1 MEIEDDIFGAW
12 GTICKRGPGNVKR
25 KWEDVLW
32 KTDGN
37 PGQVDRRLEIRRFG
51 EYQGAEK
58 STKGGQT
65 IVLIDGIARGRQ
77 GTSMINEQEE
87 ELRVK
92 NYIQYTGET
101 NLPLLSPE
109 VDSATYGF
117 DTILYFLEIF
127 GTLELYW

>member
-1 MEIEDDIFGAW
+1 MASI
-12 GTICKRGPGNVKR
+12 K
-25 KWEDVLW
+25 
-32 KTDGN
+32 
-37 PGQVDRRLEIRRFG
+37 
-51 EYQGAEK
+51 GAEK

-77 GTSMINEQEE
+77 RTSMINEQEE

-117 DTILYFLEIF
+117 DAIEIF
-127 GTLELYW
+127 PGNI